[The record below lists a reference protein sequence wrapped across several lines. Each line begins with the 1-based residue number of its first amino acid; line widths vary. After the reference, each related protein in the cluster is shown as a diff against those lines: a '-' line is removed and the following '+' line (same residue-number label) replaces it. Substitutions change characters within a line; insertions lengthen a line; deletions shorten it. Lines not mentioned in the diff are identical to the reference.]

1 MRARPYRSRRVA
13 IHLAPAAG
21 SPRAAFVASRKVGGA
36 VARNRARRIMREAWR
51 GIAPRVG
58 RTDAVLVARPDIVGA
73 TTDELVEEVEEVLAR
88 AGVIE

>member
-21 SPRAAFVASRKVGGA
+21 SPGAAFVASRKVGGA

-51 GIAPRVG
+51 RVAPAVG
-58 RTDAVLVARPDIVGA
+58 RSDAVLVARPDIVGA